1 MVHSGVVLTAGWL
14 KVQVFWDVL
23 CVAVMQGYW
32 ILMLKWNV
40 RSVFETSGTADL
52 VTVRCST
59 QEVLG
64 PEHYC

>member
-1 MVHSGVVLTAGWL
+1 VWF

-32 ILMLKWNV
+32 ILMLQWNAH
-40 RSVFETSGTADL
+40 SVFETSGAADL
-52 VTVRCST
+52 VMVRRT

-64 PEHYC
+64 PEPYC